1 MTLEKIYY
9 LCMKTMDGVF
19 NLMEQC
25 VVSINDSVS
34 ISLWE
39 LFLGAIV
46 LFFFFKIA
54 ISFINGG

>member
-1 MTLEKIYY
+1 MTLEKIYF
-9 LCMKTMDGVF
+9 LCMKVMDGVF
-19 NLMEQC
+19 GMMEQC
-25 VVSINDSVS
+25 VISIDGSVSIN
-34 ISLWE
+34 LWE